1 MSIVIK
7 GNIGIGYCGAN
18 HKYEYTLEDLGYTEQ
33 EWLKLSKTEKDEFL
47 DSVLENELSNVLDA
61 AFWVE
66 GEEDWVNPYY
76 CPDCPKRLICTT

>member
-7 GNIGIGYCGAN
+7 GSIGIGYSGAN

-33 EWLKLSKTEKDEFL
+33 EWLKLSKSEKDDFL

-61 AFWVE
+61 SFWVE
-66 GEEDWVNPYY
+66 GED
-76 CPDCPKRLICTT
+76 

>member
-7 GNIGIGYCGAN
+7 GSIGFGYSGAN

-33 EWLKLSKTEKDEFL
+33 EWLKLSKTEKDKFL
-47 DSVLENELSNVLDA
+47 DSLLEDELSNVLDA

-66 GEEDWVNPYY
+66 GEED
-76 CPDCPKRLICTT
+76 

>member
-7 GNIGIGYCGAN
+7 GNIGIGYGGAN

-47 DSVLENELSNVLDA
+47 DSLLEDELSNVLDA
-61 AFWVE
+61 AFWIE
-66 GEEDWVNPYY
+66 GED
-76 CPDCPKRLICTT
+76 

>member
-7 GNIGIGYCGAN
+7 GHIGIGYHGAN

-61 AFWVE
+61 SFWVE
-66 GEEDWVNPYY
+66 GED
-76 CPDCPKRLICTT
+76 

>member
-7 GNIGIGYCGAN
+7 GSIGVGFYGAN
-18 HKYEYTLEDLGYTEQ
+18 RKYEYTLEDLGYTEQ

-47 DSVLENELSNVLDA
+47 DSLLEDELNNVLDA

-66 GEEDWVNPYY
+66 GEEDE
-76 CPDCPKRLICTT
+76 

>member
-7 GNIGIGYCGAN
+7 GNIGIGYSGAN

-47 DSVLENELSNVLDA
+47 DSLLEDELNNVLDA
-61 AFWVE
+61 SFWVE
-66 GEEDWVNPYY
+66 GED
-76 CPDCPKRLICTT
+76 

>member
-7 GNIGIGYCGAN
+7 GSIGIGYYGAN

-47 DSVLENELSNVLDA
+47 DNLLEEELTNVLDA
-61 AFWVE
+61 SFWVE
-66 GEEDWVNPYY
+66 GEED
-76 CPDCPKRLICTT
+76 

>member
-47 DSVLENELSNVLDA
+47 DSVLENELGNVLDA

-66 GEEDWVNPYY
+66 GEED
-76 CPDCPKRLICTT
+76 

>member
-7 GNIGIGYCGAN
+7 GNIGIGYNGAN

-47 DSVLENELSNVLDA
+47 DNLLEEELTNVLDA
-61 AFWVE
+61 SFWIE
-66 GEEDWVNPYY
+66 GEED
-76 CPDCPKRLICTT
+76 